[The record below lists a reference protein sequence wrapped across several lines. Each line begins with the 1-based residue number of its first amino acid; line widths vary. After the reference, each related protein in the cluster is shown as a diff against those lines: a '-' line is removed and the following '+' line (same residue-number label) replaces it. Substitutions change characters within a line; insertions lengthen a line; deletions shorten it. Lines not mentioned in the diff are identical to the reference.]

1 MSSLNRK
8 HLLGLDGVS
17 QDEISLILKTAEAM
31 KEIFTRKVKKVPTLT
46 GKTVVNLFYEP
57 STRTRASFELAGKML
72 SANMMN
78 LSSSSS
84 SIVKGESLIDTG
96 KTLEAMGADIIIMRH
111 SAPGAPHL
119 LAQHVAASII
129 NAGDGAHE
137 HPTQALLDMFTI
149 KEKKQEIA
157 GLTVLIVGDIL
168 HSRVARSNIFG
179 LLTMGATVRVVG
191 PATLIP
197 MEYKKLGVEIYYNLQ
212 EALDGADVVNILRIQ
227 KERQKK
233 GLFPSIREFHRFYG
247 MNAEVLPYLKDD
259 LLILHPG
266 PMNQGV
272 EIDPIIASDQRAV
285 IEEQV
290 TNGVA
295 VRMALFY
302 LLAGRGKQ
310 NADIN

>member
-1 MSSLNRK
+1 MSSLKSK
-8 HLLGLDGVS
+8 HMLGLDGVTKE
-17 QDEISLILKTAEAM
+17 EISLILKTAEAM

-84 SIVKGESLIDTG
+84 SVVKGESLIDTG

-111 SAPGAPHL
+111 SAQGAPHL
-119 LAQHVAASII
+119 LSQHVKASII
-129 NAGDGAHE
+129 NAGDGNHE

-149 KEKKQEIA
+149 KEKKGHIED
-157 GLTVLIVGDIL
+157 LTVLIVGDIL

-179 LLTMGATVRVVG
+179 LLTMGAKVRVVG

-197 MEYKKLGVEIYYNLQ
+197 VEYKKLGVEVFYNLD
-212 EALDGADVVNILRIQ
+212 EALKGTDVVNILRIQ

-233 GLFPSIREFHRFYG
+233 GMFPSIREFHRFYG
-247 MNAEVLPYLKDD
+247 MNERILPYLKDNV
-259 LLILHPG
+259 LILHPG

-272 EIDPIIASDQRAV
+272 EIDPIIALDDRAV

-302 LLAGRGKQ
+302 LLAGRGNQ
-310 NADIN
+310 NEDLN

>member
-1 MSSLNRK
+1 MSSLKSK
-8 HLLGLDGVS
+8 HMLGLDGVTRE
-17 QDEISLILKTAEAM
+17 EISLILKTAEAM

-84 SIVKGESLIDTG
+84 SVVKGESLIDTG

-111 SAPGAPHL
+111 SAQGSCKL
-119 LAQHVAASII
+119 LSQHVKASII
-129 NAGDGAHE
+129 NAGDGNHE

-149 KEKKQEIA
+149 KEKKGQIE

-179 LLTMGATVRVVG
+179 LLTMGAKVRVVG

-197 MEYKKLGVEIYYNLQ
+197 VEYKKLGVEVFYTLEDALQ
-212 EALDGADVVNILRIQ
+212 GADVVNILRIQ
-227 KERQKK
+227 RERQKK
-233 GLFPSIREFHRFYG
+233 GMFPSIREFHRFYG
-247 MNAEVLPYLKDD
+247 MNERIIPYLKDD
-259 LLILHPG
+259 VLILHPG

-272 EIDPIIASDQRAV
+272 EIDPIIALDDRAV

-295 VRMALFY
+295 TRMALFY
-302 LLAGRGKQ
+302 LLAGRGNQ
-310 NADIN
+310 NEDLN

>member
-1 MSSLNRK
+1 MSSLKRK

-17 QDEISLILKTAEAM
+17 KEEISLILKTAEAM

-119 LAQHVAASII
+119 LSKHVAASII

-179 LLTMGATVRVVG
+179 LLTMGAKVRVVG

-197 MEYKKLGVEIYYNLQ
+197 VEFKKLGVEVYYNLR
-212 EALDGADVVNILRIQ
+212 EALTGADVVNILRIQ
-227 KERQKK
+227 KERQQK
-233 GLFPSIREFHRFYG
+233 GLFPSIREFHHFYG

-272 EIDPIIASDQRAV
+272 EIDPIIAVDDRAV

-310 NADIN
+310 NADLN

>member
-1 MSSLNRK
+1 MSSLKRK

-17 QDEISLILKTAEAM
+17 KEEISLILKTAEAM

-111 SAPGAPHL
+111 AAPGAPHL
-119 LAQHVAASII
+119 LSQHVAASII

-179 LLTMGATVRVVG
+179 LLTMGAKVRVVG

-197 MEYKKLGVEIYYNLQ
+197 VEFKKLGVEVFYNLR
-212 EALDGADVVNILRIQ
+212 EALAGADVVNILRIQ

-233 GLFPSIREFHRFYG
+233 GLFPSIREFHHFYG

-272 EIDPIIASDQRAV
+272 EIDPIIALDDRAA

>member
-1 MSSLNRK
+1 MSSLKRK

-17 QDEISLILKTAEAM
+17 KEEISLILKTAEAM

-119 LAQHVAASII
+119 LSKHVAASII

-179 LLTMGATVRVVG
+179 LLTMGAKVRVVG

-197 MEYKKLGVEIYYNLQ
+197 VEFKKLGVEVYYNLR
-212 EALDGADVVNILRIQ
+212 EALAGADVVNILRIQ

-233 GLFPSIREFHRFYG
+233 GLFPSIREFHHFYG

-272 EIDPIIASDQRAV
+272 EIDPIIALDDRAA

-310 NADIN
+310 NADLN

>member
-1 MSSLNRK
+1 MSSLKSK
-8 HLLGLDGVS
+8 HMLGLDGVTR
-17 QDEISLILKTAEAM
+17 EEVSLILKTAEAM

-84 SIVKGESLIDTG
+84 SVVKGESLIDTG

-111 SAPGAPHL
+111 SAQGSCKL
-119 LAQHVAASII
+119 LSQHVKASII
-129 NAGDGAHE
+129 NAGDGNHE

-149 KEKKQEIA
+149 KEKKGQIE

-179 LLTMGATVRVVG
+179 LLTMGAKVRVVG

-197 MEYKKLGVEIYYNLQ
+197 VEYKKLGVEVFYTLEDALQ
-212 EALDGADVVNILRIQ
+212 GADVVNILRIQ
-227 KERQKK
+227 RERQKK
-233 GLFPSIREFHRFYG
+233 GMFPSIREFHRFYG
-247 MNAEVLPYLKDD
+247 MNERIIPYLKDD
-259 LLILHPG
+259 VLILHPG

-272 EIDPIIASDQRAV
+272 EIDPIIALDDRAV

-295 VRMALFY
+295 TRMALFY
-302 LLAGRGKQ
+302 LLAGRGNQ
-310 NADIN
+310 NEDLN

>member
-1 MSSLNRK
+1 MSSLQRK
-8 HLLGLDGVS
+8 HMLGLDGVTK
-17 QDEISLILKTAEAM
+17 DEINLILETADAM

-78 LSSSSS
+78 MSSSSS
-84 SIVKGESLIDTG
+84 SVVKGESLIDTG
-96 KTLEAMGADIIIMRH
+96 KTLEAMGADIIIIRH
-111 SAPGAPHL
+111 SAPGSAL
-119 LAQHVAASII
+119 LLSQTVNASII

-149 KEKKQEIA
+149 KEKKGRIA
-157 GLTVLIVGDIL
+157 GLTVLILGDIM

-179 LLTMGATVRVVG
+179 LLTMGARVRVCG

-197 MEYKKLGVEIYYNLQ
+197 AELINMGVEVFCSLD
-212 EALDGADVVNILRIQ
+212 EALKGADVVNILRIQ
-227 KERQKK
+227 KERQKT
-233 GLFPSIREFHRFYG
+233 GLFPSIREYHRFYG
-247 MNAEVLPYLKDD
+247 MNERILPLLNDD
-259 LLILHPG
+259 ILILHPG

-272 EIDPIIASDQRAV
+272 EIDPIIALDERAV

-302 LLAGRGKQ
+302 LLAGRGNNNEKV
-310 NADIN
+310 N